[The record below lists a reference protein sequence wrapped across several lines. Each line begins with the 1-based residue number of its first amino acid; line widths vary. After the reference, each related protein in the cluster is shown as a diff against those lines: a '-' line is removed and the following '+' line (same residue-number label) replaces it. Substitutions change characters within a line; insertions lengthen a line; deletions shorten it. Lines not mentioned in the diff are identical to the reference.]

1 MSFQSLQATAQD
13 PHETHLDW
21 SKKNPYWTPFV
32 KVVVVEV
39 VVVVVLVVLDN
50 SYLTPL
56 LLYDLHTSH
65 VRIRLCCAGSV
76 GL

>member
-1 MSFQSLQATAQD
+1 MSFQSLQATAHD
-13 PHETHLDW
+13 PQETHLDW
-21 SKKNPYWTPFV
+21 SKKNPYWTPLV

-39 VVVVVLVVLDN
+39 VVVVVLDN
-50 SYLTPL
+50 SYLTLL

-65 VRIRLCCAGSV
+65 VRIRLCCTCPV